1 MADGQRAGG
10 CYRSWRPAA
19 RGLLAPLELSGLI
32 SGLDC
37 GLGLHMKVV
46 GLIPAR
52 AGSKRLAHKNLA
64 LLDGKPLIAFTC
76 EAALC
81 SGVLSAVYVNTDSP
95 AIATVGSVSACIARP
110 CGPSRWRDDTPTQQ
124 SNRFLLDLLAARGEE
139 FDAVMVLQPT
149 SPLRTAEDIRE
160 AWELF
165 ETNQP
170 CAVVSAS
177 PVAPASWLGRVGK
190 DGRLE
195 PLPGEDVLYE
205 LNGAIY
211 VYTSGDYRAGRSPAR
226 TLVYPMSR
234 SRGVD
239 IDTLEDLKYAEFL
252 LRQTESAACS
262 V

>member
-1 MADGQRAGG
+1 
-10 CYRSWRPAA
+10 
-19 RGLLAPLELSGLI
+19 
-32 SGLDC
+32 
-37 GLGLHMKVV
+37 MKVV

-64 LLDGKPLIAFTC
+64 LLDGKPLIAYTC

-95 AIATVGSVSACIARP
+95 AIATVAERFSVHCPALRP
-110 CGPSRWRDDTPTQQ
+110 ESLARDDTPTQQ

-139 FDAVMVLQPT
+139 FEAVMVLQPT